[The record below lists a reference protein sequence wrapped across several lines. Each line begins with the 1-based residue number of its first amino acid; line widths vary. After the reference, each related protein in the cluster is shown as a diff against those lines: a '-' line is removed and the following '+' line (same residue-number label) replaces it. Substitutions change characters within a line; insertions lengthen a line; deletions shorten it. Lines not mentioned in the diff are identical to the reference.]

1 MHLLAK
7 SLRFLPSFAFLG
19 LAAIACN
26 EPPVPTDGELEGRV
40 LGLTLGEQIPESL
53 RTTSPYRCARPK
65 STPGRVPS
73 FANTGT
79 SLVDGILE
87 LDRSVEG
94 PLHVAFVGD
103 SRGAH
108 AHTITQ
114 TTQLLTAL
122 SSENLEL
129 LVSVGG
135 LGTNL
140 HDIKSI
146 LSVLSSDKRVPLIA
160 YPGDRESVGDH
171 RQAIDELAK
180 DGRTVI
186 DGSSFPLI
194 AMGPLLLAGL
204 PGIPYSS
211 NLVSG
216 DEGCIYTLDD
226 ANQLI
231 ASIPDS
237 DRKVI
242 LTTYAPLAG
251 LPTELGQS
259 GIPVGVK
266 VASAQSSDPPIW
278 AVIHGLT
285 RSPKLLAQGAI
296 TAKSPQQAIIAGSL
310 DPSEGT
316 SDALIL
322 SISRKRIDWRRFRS
336 P

>member
-1 MHLLAK
+1 MPLSDK
-7 SLRFLPSFAFLG
+7 SLRLLPVIAFLG
-19 LAAIACN
+19 LTAVACN

-40 LGLTLGEQIPESL
+40 LGLTLAEQIPESL
-53 RTTSPYRCARPK
+53 RTTSPYRCARRK

-79 SLVDGILE
+79 SLVDGVLE
-87 LDRSVEG
+87 FDRSLEG

-103 SRGAH
+103 SRGAPV
-108 AHTITQ
+108 HTITQ
-114 TTQLLTAL
+114 MTQLFTAL
-122 SSENLEL
+122 ATEKLEL

-135 LGTNL
+135 LGANL
-140 HDIKSI
+140 HDIKSV
-146 LSVLSSDKRVPLIA
+146 LTVLSSDKRVPLIA

-171 RQAIDELAK
+171 RRAIHELAK

-211 NLVSG
+211 NLISG
-216 DEGCIYTLDD
+216 DEGCMYTLDD

-237 DRKVI
+237 IRKVV
-242 LTTYAPLAG
+242 LATYAPLAG
-251 LPTELGQS
+251 LSTELGHS
-259 GIPVGVK
+259 GIPLGVD
-266 VASAQSSDPPIW
+266 VSSAKSSNPPIW
-278 AVIHGLT
+278 AVVHGLT
-285 RSPKLLAQGAI
+285 RSQKLPAKGAI
-296 TAKSPQQAIIAGSL
+296 TAKSRPLAVIAGSL
-310 DPSEGT
+310 DPSEGK

-322 SISRKRIDWRRFRS
+322 SISRKRIDWRRFRA

>member
-1 MHLLAK
+1 MRLSDTNLRLLPVIA
-7 SLRFLPSFAFLG
+7 LLG
-19 LAAIACN
+19 LSAYACN

-87 LDRSVEG
+87 FDRSVEG

-103 SRGAH
+103 SRGAP

-114 TTQLLTAL
+114 TTQLITAL
-122 SSENLEL
+122 ASEKLEL

-135 LGTNL
+135 LGANL
-140 HDIKSI
+140 HDIKLV

-171 RQAIDELAK
+171 RQAIDELAQ

-204 PGIPYSS
+204 PGIPYFS
-211 NLVSG
+211 NLISG
-216 DEGCIYTLDD
+216 DEGCVYTLDD

-237 DRKVI
+237 DRKVV

-251 LPTELGQS
+251 LSTELGQS
-259 GIPVGVK
+259 GIPLGVD

-278 AVIHGLT
+278 AIVHGLT
-285 RSPKLLAQGAI
+285 RSPQLPAKGTVA
-296 TAKSPQQAIIAGSL
+296 AKSPPLAVIAGSL
-310 DPSEGT
+310 DPSEGKG
-316 SDALIL
+316 DALIL
-322 SISRKRIDWRRFRS
+322 SISRKRIDWRRFRA